1 MDLELLIFN
10 MYKDTN
16 IIGKPFKDKIKKAY
30 KLKDIEISN
39 IRARINKYQI
49 EKYGSALEIDK
60 GYKSKEE
67 CEHLSHM
74 NNVRKN
80 KRKKYERKVK

>member
-1 MDLELLIFN
+1 MDLEQLIFN

-16 IIGKPFKDKIKKAY
+16 VIGKKFKDKMKKTY

-39 IRARINKYQI
+39 IRARISKYQI
-49 EKYGSALEIDK
+49 EKYGSALEVDN
-60 GYKSKEE
+60 GYKTKED
-67 CEHLSHM
+67 CEYLSHM

-80 KRKKYERKVK
+80 KRKNYSRKVR

>member
-1 MDLELLIFN
+1 MDLEQLIFN

-16 IIGKPFKDKIKKAY
+16 IIGKPFKDKMKKTY
-30 KLKDIEISN
+30 KLKDTEISN

-49 EKYGSALEIDK
+49 EKYGSALEVDK

-67 CEHLSHM
+67 CERLSV
-74 NNVRKN
+74 NNRNRVK
-80 KRKKYERKVK
+80 KRKEGWRK